1 MADSPDSVQPEL
13 AGLAAEQAALRRVAT
28 LVACGASADKVFAA
42 VTEEAGRL
50 LPVEF
55 TSLGRYESDD
65 TMTVIVAWSGED
77 SDPPV
82 PRRWELGGRNT
93 PTLVRETCRPV
104 RMDSFADASG
114 ELGAVRRALGIRSV
128 VAAPI
133 VVEGQL
139 WGVMMA
145 ASTREQPLP
154 ADTEARLVSFT
165 ELVASAIANAEGR
178 AGLARLAEEQAALRR
193 VATLVARGVP
203 PKEVVAA
210 VAEEVGR
217 LLHVDFAAMGRYRSD
232 ATVSFAA
239 GWDRGGTLPPV
250 SSEWP
255 IGGNNLPTLVF
266 QTGRPAR
273 IDSDR
278 DLSGAMG
285 ASARERGVKSAV
297 ATPIMVEGRLWGV
310 MNAGSTVATPLPP
323 DAEARL
329 ASFTELVATAIANAE
344 SHARLA
350 GLAAEQAALGR
361 VATLVARGVPPR
373 EVFAAVAEEVGRL
386 LPADIAGV
394 GRYESDGTVTELG
407 AWSRAGLALPPVGSR
422 WPLDGENVS
431 ALVARTGRSA
441 RSDGDDAAPGPLG
454 LALQELGSRSIVAA
468 PVVVEGRLWGVMS
481 AASTSEQPLAPDAEA
496 RLTDI
501 TDLLATALAN
511 ADGRA
516 KLAASRARIVAA
528 ADQTRRRIERDLHD
542 GAQQRLV
549 SLGLELRAAQA
560 TVPPELGELDGEL
573 SSVADGLTRV
583 QDELREIARGIH
595 PAILAEGGLGPA
607 LKTLARRS
615 PIPVELDLRAR
626 TRLREP
632 VEVAAYYIVSEALTN
647 AAKHSHASVVQLEV
661 DTVDHVVR
669 LRVSD
674 DGAGGADP
682 ARGSGLVGL
691 RDRVET
697 LGGTITIDSPLGSGT
712 SVHVEL
718 PLQG

>member
-1 MADSPDSVQPEL
+1 
-13 AGLAAEQAALRRVAT
+13 
-28 LVACGASADKVFAA
+28 
-42 VTEEAGRL
+42 
-50 LPVEF
+50 
-55 TSLGRYESDD
+55 
-65 TMTVIVAWSGED
+65 
-77 SDPPV
+77 
-82 PRRWELGGRNT
+82 
-93 PTLVRETCRPV
+93 
-104 RMDSFADASG
+104 
-114 ELGAVRRALGIRSV
+114 
-128 VAAPI
+128 
-133 VVEGQL
+133 
-139 WGVMMA
+139 
-145 ASTREQPLP
+145 
-154 ADTEARLVSFT
+154 
-165 ELVASAIANAEGR
+165 
-178 AGLARLAEEQAALRR
+178 
-193 VATLVARGVP
+193 
-203 PKEVVAA
+203 VVAA

-217 LLHVDFAAMGRYRSD
+217 LLHVEFAAMGRYRSD

-250 SSEWP
+250 GSEWP
-255 IGGNNLPTLVF
+255 LGGNNLPTLVW

-273 IDSDR
+273 IDSER

-297 ATPIMVEGRLWGV
+297 ATPIVVEGHLWGV

-344 SHARLA
+344 SHDRLA

-361 VATLVARGVPPR
+361 VATLVARGVPPQ
-373 EVFAAVAEEVGRL
+373 EVFGAVAEEVGQL
-386 LPADIAGV
+386 LAVDIAGV

-422 WPLDGENVS
+422 WPLEGENVP
-431 ALVARTGRSA
+431 ALVERTGRSA
-441 RSDGDDAAPGPLG
+441 RSDGDGAAPGPLG
-454 LALQELGSRSIVAA
+454 LALHDLGSRSMVAA
-468 PVVVEGRLWGVMS
+468 PIVVEGRLWGVMS
-481 AASTSEQPLAPDAEA
+481 AASTGEQPLPTDTEA
-496 RLTDI
+496 RLTDF
-501 TDLLATALAN
+501 TDLLATAIAN

-549 SLGLELRAAQA
+549 ALGLELRAAQA
-560 TVPPELGELDGEL
+560 TVPPELAELDSEL
-573 SSVADGLTRV
+573 SSVAEGLTRV
-583 QDELREIARGIH
+583 QTELREIARGIH

-615 PIPVELDLRAR
+615 PIPVELELRAK
-626 TRLREP
+626 TRLPEP
-632 VEVAAYYIVSEALTN
+632 VEVAAYYIVSEAFTN

-661 DTVDHVVR
+661 ETVDHVVR

-682 ARGSGLVGL
+682 AHGSGLVGL